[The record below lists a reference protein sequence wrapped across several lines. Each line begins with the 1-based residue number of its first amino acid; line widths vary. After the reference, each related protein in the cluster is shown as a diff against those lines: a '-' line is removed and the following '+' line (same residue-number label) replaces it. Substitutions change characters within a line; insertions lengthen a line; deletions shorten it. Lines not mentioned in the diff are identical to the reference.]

1 MNLCKVRTRIRAE
14 RAEGFSLHGAHFSDV
29 FAVVLACAASFS
41 SMRPMGATTTVGD
54 VAPYNPLI
62 NMFTPRSA
70 GVAAPHGMHS
80 QPQLAQL
87 PHTGGMQPMPPP
99 AAPTTKMRRFLHV
112 QFAPHLPQASAE
124 FIIES
129 GGIRGTSNL
138 DELRAMITPPPQL
151 PAMAQV
157 EGGSP
162 QVQSSPPVS
171 AGAPQLQ
178 PFFRHVAPAASPTAA
193 PPTSVSSVSFTRNM
207 FTPSGF
213 VSSSNG
219 SVAVAGNGDGHGAAS
234 SSTVQAPS
242 SFFDESD
249 EVGRTEEEERQELLM
264 LEQAEAALRQ
274 RQEELSRQPVAA
286 TADIIMSP
294 PQQQPVHASP
304 PQQAQSQAQAQPQP
318 RPSPPQP
325 NIWQRSSPPAPLP
338 R

>member
-1 MNLCKVRTRIRAE
+1 
-14 RAEGFSLHGAHFSDV
+14 
-29 FAVVLACAASFS
+29 
-41 SMRPMGATTTVGD
+41 MRPMGATTTVGD
-54 VAPYNPLI
+54 VAPYNPLV
-62 NMFTPRSA
+62 NMFTPRFA
-70 GVAAPHGMHS
+70 GVAAPNGMHS
-80 QPQLAQL
+80 QSQLAQL
-87 PHTGGMQPMPPP
+87 PHTGGMQPMPPL

-112 QFAPHLPQASAE
+112 QFAPHLPQATAE
-124 FIIES
+124 FLIES

-151 PAMAQV
+151 PAMRPAD
-157 EGGSP
+157 GGSP
-162 QVQSSPPVS
+162 QVQSSPPAS

-178 PFFRHVAPAASPTAA
+178 PFFHHVAPAGSPTAA
-193 PPTSVSSVSFTRNM
+193 PTSVSSVSFMRNM

-219 SVAVAGNGDGHGAAS
+219 STAVASNDGDNGVAS
-234 SSTVQAPS
+234 SSTSQAPS

-294 PQQQPVHASP
+294 PQQQPVRASP
-304 PQQAQSQAQAQPQP
+304 QQQAQGRAQP
-318 RPSPPQP
+318 RPSPPPQPRLSPPPQP
-325 NIWQRSSPPAPLP
+325 NIWQRSSLPAPLP